1 MHDTGYGFLFHY
13 LHIYILLI
21 YNLNHRKVKT
31 GSEGIDWRNT
41 EQFSLTKGLVT
52 KIEARREKKY

>member
-1 MHDTGYGFLFHY
+1 MILVMASFST
-13 LHIYILLI
+13 IYIFTFLLI
-21 YNLNHRKVKT
+21 YNLNHKKLKT

-41 EQFSLTKGLVT
+41 EQFALIKGLVT

>member
-1 MHDTGYGFLFHY
+1 MTSFFT
-13 LHIYILLI
+13 IYIFTILPI
-21 YNLNHRKVKT
+21 YNLNHKKLKT

-41 EQFSLTKGLVT
+41 EQFSLNKGLFT